1 MTSQISTD
9 SNSVDSNSAGPHQ
22 ALGCSA
28 TLSHRQRNSAGI
40 CSTSLVAGIRKGDRS
55 LEKELLHRYYAR
67 VKRQVLH
74 YTRDTW
80 RAEDITHDT
89 LLTILLRLRD
99 TGINQPESLDSFVY
113 QTTKFTYFSWL
124 RQWINRSGCFDE
136 LQEQVDSV
144 DTQQSILDG
153 ERRHLLFDLV
163 GTMRVERDREILRR
177 SYLLEETKSVV
188 CEALAL
194 SPVHFDRTAFR
205 ARERLKDH
213 IWQQHQDL
221 IDALRDE

>member
-9 SNSVDSNSAGPHQ
+9 SNSVDSNSAGLRQ
-22 ALGCSA
+22 APGCSA

-99 TGINQPESLDSFVY
+99 LASINLNRLTVLSIRRLSSLILAGCGNGLIGVDALMSC
-113 QTTKFTYFSWL
+113 
-124 RQWINRSGCFDE
+124 RNRWIRLIPNKAFW
-136 LQEQVDSV
+136 
-144 DTQQSILDG
+144 T
-153 ERRHLLFDLV
+153 
-163 GTMRVERDREILRR
+163 ERDGTYC
-177 SYLLEETKSVV
+177 STWLE
-188 CEALAL
+188 
-194 SPVHFDRTAFR
+194 
-205 ARERLKDH
+205 
-213 IWQQHQDL
+213 Q
-221 IDALRDE
+221 